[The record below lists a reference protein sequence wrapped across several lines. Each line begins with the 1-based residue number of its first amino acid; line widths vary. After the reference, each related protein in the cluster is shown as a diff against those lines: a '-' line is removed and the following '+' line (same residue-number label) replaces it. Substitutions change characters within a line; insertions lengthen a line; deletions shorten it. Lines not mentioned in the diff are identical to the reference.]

1 MFYSFSNRPPRVL
14 TPSGGVSM
22 TLQDAKDE
30 CDINMIIARHDRTG
44 SWSGS
49 MKEPTAIPQFGEFD
63 SVSDFQSA
71 QDTIIRAREHFASL
85 PSHVRSRFDNDP
97 VRLLEFVST
106 NPIFLRLFLLASL
119 SLLLSR
125 STLQHNYLLDVIVL
139 TDTKILF
146 SCLYII

>member
-49 MKEPTAIPQFGEFD
+49 GKMPTAVPQFGDFD
-63 SVSDFQSA
+63 SVDDFQTA
-71 QDTIIRAREHFASL
+71 QDTILRAREHFASL
-85 PSHVRSRFDNDP
+85 PSRVRMRFDNDP
-97 VRLLEFVST
+97 VRLLEFVSDKS
-106 NPIFLRLFLLASL
+106 NLSEAVSLGLAVAPTESVDASAQL
-119 SLLLSR
+119 PA
-125 STLQHNYLLDVIVL
+125 
-139 TDTKILF
+139 
-146 SCLYII
+146 